1 MMAILSV
8 FPGILHSFI
17 FQMSMNNR
25 LRFATLGIVATSVS
39 LFLGSCGRSES
50 AEGINQ
56 AGGGS
61 AIAAQ
66 SSDDASETVSDKD
79 TSSAKT
85 FSTEGNVVT
94 KTNELPNP
102 QVSKDFSS
110 KAAYTAQPLNQAE
123 LALIES
129 ELGLDEEVFEA
140 HSFAITLPDMGDV
153 AFVTSR
159 VYREGEPDRLALRFR
174 DVDGSYVPLVPNPD
188 TPDWNLWD
196 VDAVAF
202 EDVNTDG
209 AGPDIVVIAE
219 YMTGIGP
226 TGAQPFPVATVFF
239 NDGDDYFATDSY
251 IDELLSSRGVETIA
265 DVKATVEEVF

>member
-1 MMAILSV
+1 
-8 FPGILHSFI
+8 
-17 FQMSMNNR
+17 MSMNNR
-25 LRFATLGIVATSVS
+25 LRFATLSIVVTSVS
-39 LFLGSCGRSES
+39 LLLSSCGRSES

-66 SSDDASETVSDKD
+66 PSASETGAGQD
-79 TSSAKT
+79 TSSKKA

-94 KTNELPNP
+94 KTNELPAP
-102 QVSKDFSS
+102 QVSKDISS
-110 KAAYTAQPLNQAE
+110 KRAYTTQPLNQAE

-129 ELGLDEEVFEA
+129 ELGPDEEVFEA
-140 HSFAITLPDMGDV
+140 HSFAITLSEMGDV
-153 AFVTSR
+153 VFVTSR
-159 VYREGEPDRLALRFR
+159 VYREGAPDRLALRFR

-188 TPDWNLWD
+188 TPDWTLWD
-196 VDAVAF
+196 VNAVAF

-226 TGAQPFPVATVFF
+226 TGAQPFPIATVFF

-251 IDELLSSRGVETIA
+251 VDELLSSRGVETIA
-265 DVKATVEEVF
+265 DVQSTFEEVF

>member
-1 MMAILSV
+1 MAVSSV
-8 FPGILHSFI
+8 FPSMLHSFI

-25 LRFATLGIVATSVS
+25 LRFAALGIVATSVS
-39 LFLGSCGRSES
+39 LLLGSCGRSES

-56 AGGGS
+56 ADGGS

-66 SSDDASETVSDKD
+66 PSAAESVLDKD

-85 FSTEGNVVT
+85 FSAEGNVVT
-94 KTNELPNP
+94 KTNELPDP

-129 ELGLDEEVFEA
+129 ELGFSEEVFEA
-140 HSFAITLPDMGDV
+140 HSFAVTLSNRGDV
-153 AFVTSR
+153 AFVASKIK
-159 VYREGEPDRLALRFR
+159 REGAPDRLALRFR
-174 DVDGSYVPLVPNPD
+174 DVDGSYVPLVPNPEI
-188 TPDWNLWD
+188 PDWTLWD

-202 EDVNTDG
+202 DDVNADG

-219 YMTGIGP
+219 YMTGAGP

-239 NDGDDYFATDSY
+239 NDGEDYFATDSSV
-251 IDELLSSRGVETIA
+251 DELLSSRGVETVS
-265 DVKATVEEVF
+265 DVKTALEDVF